1 MKTQNSTISAKF
13 NPNAKTKFTTSHR
26 KEGKGWVHTFHII
39 DAATATKGERAHGIE
54 LRTYTSGGST
64 STACLW
70 IQHHVPGAF
79 GYVSGSGNAR
89 GYGYCRKSAAAEEA
103 INNAGF
109 TLSKTIGGVG
119 ESAIREALFAIAED
133 IGMKTPVLVESYA

>member
-1 MKTQNSTISAKF
+1 METKTSISAKF

-26 KEGKGWVHTFHII
+26 KEGKGWVHGFHII

-70 IQHHVPGAF
+70 IHNAPGAF
-79 GYVSGSGNAR
+79 GSVSGSGSAR

-109 TLSKTIGGVG
+109 TLSKNIGGVG
-119 ESAIREALFAIAED
+119 ETAIREALFAIAEE
-133 IGMKTPVLVESYA
+133 IGMKTPILVESYA